1 MKLFPFSS
9 VNLPGLI
16 VWILGWVV
24 LWFLDRYLELGNLG
38 LILVLTSAIAA
49 IWLSVSVT
57 LVFSLVA
64 LMAFNWAFVPPR
76 GTFTIHFHQDVLL
89 LLAMLVVN
97 IIIAGLMA
105 SLREKSR
112 QVQAH
117 ADAVDIL
124 RSWSDSLRDIDDPHQ
139 LLPLLQKMLRDLIDR
154 PSVFIALRNELP
166 LENNFNALIHSMST
180 EKVDEEVNKE
190 QIDKEQLDKE
200 QIDAL
205 WHCLRTGQ
213 SLGPA
218 TGRYQELNDLYL
230 PLRGRKMTY
239 GAVMIRQINS
249 DVSMH
254 LPQAQALCDQMGIA
268 LERRYSFAQ
277 EQQARDQ
284 AQAQSVRNTLL
295 AAISHDYRTPLA
307 TIMSAASSLEQQSE
321 RMLESQ
327 RKKLAQSIG
336 DEADRLQR
344 LTQNVLQLA
353 RLDAIESNIKLDWE
367 SAEEIIGGVVHR
379 LRAHKFYY
387 RLDIKVDADLPLIRG
402 DSLLLSQLLDNLIDN
417 AFKYSIAD
425 SPIEIN
431 AYVDN
436 NSLVIAVKS
445 YGVIEAAPIENIF
458 LPFQRGD
465 QGYTEGAGVGLA
477 LCRAIAHAHAG
488 DLLMNCENSSITFEC
503 HLPIVLQPLL
513 DSTEASS

>member
-1 MKLFPFSS
+1 
-9 VNLPGLI
+9 
-16 VWILGWVV
+16 
-24 LWFLDRYLELGNLG
+24 
-38 LILVLTSAIAA
+38 
-49 IWLSVSVT
+49 
-57 LVFSLVA
+57 
-64 LMAFNWAFVPPR
+64 MAFNWAFVPPR

-97 IIIAGLMA
+97 IIVAGLMA

-112 QVQAH
+112 QIQAH

-166 LENNFNALIHSMST
+166 LENNFNALIHSMNT
-180 EKVDEEVNKE
+180 EKIDEEIHKE
-190 QIDKEQLDKE
+190 QVDKE

-218 TGRYQELNDLYL
+218 TGRYQELKDLYL

-239 GAVMIRQINS
+239 GAVMIRQVNS
-249 DVSMH
+249 DVSMQ

-268 LERRYSFAQ
+268 LERHLSFVQ

-284 AQAQSVRNTLL
+284 LQAQSVRNTLL

-307 TIMSAASSLEQQSE
+307 TIKSAASSLEQQSE
-321 RMLESQ
+321 RMQKSQ
-327 RKKLAQSIG
+327 RKQLAQSIG

-379 LRAHKFYY
+379 LRAHKFYS
-387 RLDIKVDADLPLIRG
+387 RLDIKVNADLPLIRG

-431 AYVDN
+431 AYVAN
-436 NSLVIAVKS
+436 NSVVIAVKS
-445 YGVIEAAPIENIF
+445 HGVIETAQIENIF

-465 QGYTEGAGVGLA
+465 QRHTEGAGVGLA
-477 LCRAIAHAHAG
+477 LCRAIARAHAG
-488 DLLMNCENSSITFEC
+488 DLLMNCENYFITFEC

-513 DSTEASS
+513 DATEKSS

>member
-1 MKLFPFSS
+1 MKQFSFYS
-9 VNLPGLI
+9 TSLPGLI

-24 LWFLDRYLELGNLG
+24 LWFLDTYLELGNLG

-57 LVFSLVA
+57 LIFSLVA
-64 LMAFNWAFVPPR
+64 LMAFNLAFVPPR
-76 GTFTIHFHQDVLL
+76 GTFTIHFHQDALL

-97 IIIAGLMA
+97 IIIASLMV

-117 ADAVDIL
+117 ADAVDAL

-154 PSVFIALRNELP
+154 PSAFIALRNKLP
-166 LENNFNALIHSMST
+166 IENNFASLIHLF
-180 EKVDEEVNKE
+180 
-190 QIDKEQLDKE
+190 DKEKIEKE

-218 TGRYQELNDLYL
+218 TGRYQELKDLYL

-239 GAVMIRQINS
+239 GVVMIRQVDSQALI
-249 DVSMH
+249 H
-254 LPQAQALCDQMGIA
+254 LIQAQALCDQMGIA

-321 RMLESQ
+321 RMQESQ
-327 RKKLAQSIG
+327 RKQLAQSIR

-379 LRAHKFYY
+379 LHAHKFYS
-387 RLDIKVDADLPLIRG
+387 RLDVKVAADLPLIHG

-417 AFKYSIAD
+417 AFKYSVAD
-425 SPIEIN
+425 SPIEIR
-431 AYVDN
+431 AYTDKN
-436 NSLVIAVKS
+436 TLVMAVRNK
-445 YGVIEAAPIENIF
+445 GFIDAAQMENIF

-465 QGYTEGAGVGLA
+465 HRHTEGAGVGLA
-477 LCRAIAHAHAG
+477 LCRAIARAHVG
-488 DLLMNCENSSITFEC
+488 DLLIKYENSSISFEC
-503 HLPIVLQPLL
+503 HLPVVSQPLL
-513 DSTEASS
+513 DLIEGSS

>member
-1 MKLFPFSS
+1 MKLFPFSLAS
-9 VNLPGLI
+9 VPGLI
-16 VWILGWVV
+16 VWILGWLI

-49 IWLSVSVT
+49 IWLPVSVT
-57 LVFSLVA
+57 LIFSMVA

-76 GTFTIHFHQDVLL
+76 GTFTIHFHQDALL

-97 IIIAGLMA
+97 IIIASLMA

-117 ADAVDIL
+117 ADAVDVL

-154 PSVFIALRNELP
+154 PSAFIALRHELP
-166 LENNFNALIHSMST
+166 IENNFTSLIHSL
-180 EKVDEEVNKE
+180 
-190 QIDKEQLDKE
+190 DKEKIDKE

-218 TGRYQELNDLYL
+218 TGRYQELKDLYL

-239 GAVMIRQINS
+239 GAVMIRQVDS
-249 DVSMH
+249 QTLTH
-254 LPQAQALCDQMGIA
+254 LIQAQALCDQMGIA

-321 RMLESQ
+321 RMQECQ
-327 RKKLAQSIG
+327 RKQLARSIG

-344 LTQNVLQLA
+344 LTHNVLQLA
-353 RLDAIESNIKLDWE
+353 RLDAIESNIHLDWE

-379 LRAHKFYY
+379 LRAHKFYS
-387 RLDIKVDADLPLIRG
+387 RLDIKVAADLPLIRG

-417 AFKYSIAD
+417 AFKYSMAD
-425 SPIEIN
+425 SPIEIR
-431 AYVDN
+431 AYTDRN
-436 NSLVIAVKS
+436 TLVMAIRNQ
-445 YGVIEAAPIENIF
+445 GFIDAAQMENIF

-465 QGYTEGAGVGLA
+465 QRHTQGAGVGLA
-477 LCRAIAHAHAG
+477 LCLAIARAHAG
-488 DLLMNCENSSITFEC
+488 DLLMKYENYSIIFEC
-503 HLPIVLQPLL
+503 HLPLVSQPLL
-513 DSTEASS
+513 DSNEAHS